1 MPSTLGGS
9 LLAKYFAGVE
19 SRGLYNT
26 AAGWDDLKKGCNS
39 KIRNFIHFSDKKK
52 STFSWAAIFSQ
63 LGWILLPC
71 SVLQAQYGS
80 EKICKINSDWN
91 SCSPSHPYSLC
102 QEHKGCCRGQDP
114 GAGAWDGCEEKG
126 ETWKGEA
133 CLLRN
138 TNTNTIGTWIRGS
151 CLLRITYTNTNRIG
165 ELEKERLVCSEI
177 LIKIQIHLNRRVIYI
192 CFRYANPLWP

>member
-39 KIRNFIHFSDKKK
+39 KIRNSIHFADKKM
-52 STFSWAAIFSQ
+52 STFLWAAISSQ
-63 LGWILLPC
+63 LACLLLPC
-71 SVLQAQYGS
+71 FVLQVLQYGS
-80 EKICKINSDWN
+80 GKVCKINSDWN

-102 QEHKGCCRGQDP
+102 QEHKGCCWGQDP

-138 TNTNTIGTWIRGS
+138 TNTNTIGTWIRGA
-151 CLLRITYTNTNRIG
+151 CLLRSTNTNTNTIG
-165 ELEKERLVCSEI
+165 GLEYERLVCSKI
-177 LIKIQIHLNRRVIYI
+177 LIKTQIQFNRG
-192 CFRYANPLWP
+192 LE